1 MLRSWTT
8 KKLLPDGQIKCTV
21 SELEKTL
28 VFDWR
33 LQRLH
38 RQTAGVILIHHNH
51 PVPPFVVRACSQHL
65 YQITLMYRK
74 NLCFCSTPDGP
85 FNSVWDWTRI
95 NPFVV
100 MSCTLTK
107 LPLFRSLAY
116 FCGSRN
122 QTQMGLKSCRVHIVD
137 VLKKCLSVFPRE
149 LRWGSKPLM
158 VVGENLALLSS
169 SFYNEPVLYS
179 YTCGLHTK
187 SNQPCG
193 LNTKKCWVFKQNIAD
208 IKAKHYVRVL

>member
-8 KKLLPDGQIKCTV
+8 EKLLPDGQIKCPV

-38 RQTAGVILIHHNH
+38 RQTAAVILIHHNH

-65 YQITLMYRK
+65 YQITLMHRK

-95 NPFVV
+95 NPFLV

-116 FCGSRN
+116 FCGSR
-122 QTQMGLKSCRVHIVD
+122 TEMGSPAEFTLWMDWRN
-137 VLKKCLSVFPRE
+137 VFILFSHTSSDGAP
-149 LRWGSKPLM
+149 
-158 VVGENLALLSS
+158 NLWWLL
-169 SFYNEPVLYS
+169 ER
-179 YTCGLHTK
+179 T
-187 SNQPCG
+187 
-193 LNTKKCWVFKQNIAD
+193 
-208 IKAKHYVRVL
+208 

>member
-8 KKLLPDGQIKCTV
+8 KKLLPDGQIRCPV

-33 LQRLH
+33 LQGPH
-38 RQTAGVILIHHNH
+38 RQTAAVILIHHNH

-65 YQITLMYRK
+65 YQITLMHRK

-95 NPFVV
+95 NPFLV

-116 FCGSRN
+116 FCGSR
-122 QTQMGLKSCRVHIVD
+122 TEMGSPAEFTLWMYWRN
-137 VLKKCLSVFPRE
+137 VFILFPHMSSD
-149 LRWGSKPLM
+149 GVP
-158 VVGENLALLSS
+158 NLWWLL
-169 SFYNEPVLYS
+169 ER
-179 YTCGLHTK
+179 T
-187 SNQPCG
+187 
-193 LNTKKCWVFKQNIAD
+193 
-208 IKAKHYVRVL
+208 

>member
-1 MLRSWTT
+1 MLRNWTT
-8 KKLLPDGQIKCTV
+8 KKLLPDGQIKCPV

-38 RQTAGVILIHHNH
+38 RQTAAVILIHHNH

-65 YQITLMYRK
+65 DQITLMHRK

-95 NPFVV
+95 NPFLV

-107 LPLFRSLAY
+107 LPLLEVLPTFVDPEQKWDWSPAEFTLWMYWRNVFILFSHTSLD
-116 FCGSRN
+116 G
-122 QTQMGLKSCRVHIVD
+122 V
-137 VLKKCLSVFPRE
+137 P
-149 LRWGSKPLM
+149 
-158 VVGENLALLSS
+158 NLWWLL
-169 SFYNEPVLYS
+169 ER
-179 YTCGLHTK
+179 
-187 SNQPCG
+187 
-193 LNTKKCWVFKQNIAD
+193 I
-208 IKAKHYVRVL
+208 